1 MMKRFVRNSVQFLQA
16 FGLIAATSCAHPGTG
31 TVAKNEHWVATWTA
45 SQQLTEP
52 NNLPPAPGLAGNTIR
67 QRLRL
72 TLGASRMRVQL
83 SNLFG
88 KSPMVIGA
96 ATIAASTGSS
106 GTVTGTKR
114 ELTFRGAAAVTI
126 APGQEVTS
134 DVFMFEAPPLSDVAV
149 TLFVTAMPTDV
160 TGHPGSRTTSFIAT
174 GNRVGDVDLAGAV
187 TTDHWY
193 IISGIDVVADN
204 SAGVVVALGN
214 SITDGRGS
222 GTNKNN
228 RWPDNLAR
236 RLLENPS
243 TSHVG
248 VINAGLGGNAIIK
261 SGLGPT
267 ALSRL
272 DRDVF
277 QQPGVR
283 WLLVLEG
290 VNDIGGSLGDDAKTI
305 GDRLI
310 VAYDSIIRQAHAKG
324 LLVYGATILPFGGA
338 AYDSP
343 DHEAARV
350 QVNEWIRR
358 VAPYDAVVDLDAA
371 MRDPSKPNRLRPD
384 VDGGDHLHPNER
396 GYVVMADAIDL
407 KLFTRTRR

>member
-1 MMKRFVRNSVQFLQA
+1 MSQP
-16 FGLIAATSCAHPGTG
+16 FGSCARAARTFALCA
-31 TVAKNEHWVATWTA
+31 VAACARPSATNTPSSEHWVVTWGA

-52 NNLPPAPGLAGNTIR
+52 NNLPPAPGLGGNSIR
-67 QRLRL
+67 QRFRL
-72 TLGASRMRVQL
+72 TLGGRKMRLQF

-88 KSPMVIGA
+88 KTPMTIGA
-96 ATIAASTGSS
+96 AAIATSTGSS
-106 GTVTGTKR
+106 AIVAPSNHAVT
-114 ELTFRGAAAVTI
+114 FNGAASVVI
-126 APGQEVTS
+126 APGLEVTS
-134 DVFMFEAPPLSDVAV
+134 DVFDFSAPALSDVAV
-149 TLFVTAMPTDV
+149 TAFISVMPTDV

-174 GNRVGDVDLAGAV
+174 GNHVSDADFAGAV

-193 IISGIDVVADN
+193 VVSGIDVIAAKN
-204 SAGVVVALGN
+204 AAVVVALGN

-236 RLLENPS
+236 RLFENAA
-243 TSHVG
+243 TAHVG
-248 VINAGLGGNAIIK
+248 VINAGLGGNAVIRG
-261 SGLGPT
+261 GLGPT

-290 VNDIGGSLGDDAKTI
+290 VNDIGGANGADAKTI

-310 VAYDSIIRQAHAKG
+310 VAYDSIIKQAHQKG
-324 LLVYGATILPFGGA
+324 LLVYGATILPFGGSN
-338 AYDSP
+338 YDSP

-350 QVNEWIRR
+350 RVNEWIRKS
-358 VAPYDAVVDLDAA
+358 APYDAVIDLDAA
-371 MRDPSKPNRLRPD
+371 MRDPTKTSQLRADTD
-384 VDGGDHLHPNER
+384 VGDHLHPNEN
-396 GYVVMADAIDL
+396 GYVVMANAIDL
-407 KLFTRTRR
+407 KLFTRTF

>member
-1 MMKRFVRNSVQFLQA
+1 MMQPFMSASRLAQA
-16 FGLIAATSCAHPGTG
+16 LTLIAAAACAHSGTAN
-31 TVAKNEHWVATWTA
+31 TPQSEHWVVTWGA

-52 NNLPPAPGLAGNTIR
+52 NNMPPSPGLAGNTIR
-67 QRLRL
+67 QRLRV
-72 TLGASRMRVQL
+72 TLGAKQMRVQF

-88 KSPMVIGA
+88 KTPMTIGA
-96 ATIAASTGSS
+96 ASIATSTGSS
-106 GTVTGTKR
+106 AIVAASNRAVT
-114 ELTFRGAAAVTI
+114 FSGAASITI
-126 APGQEVTS
+126 PVGQEVTS
-134 DVFMFEAPPLSDVAV
+134 DVLNFDAPPLSDVAV
-149 TLFVTAMPTDV
+149 TLFVTASPAEL
-160 TGHPGSRTTSFIAT
+160 TGHPGSRTTSFIAA
-174 GNRVGDVDLAGAV
+174 GNHVNDADLPGAV

-193 IISGIDVVADN
+193 IVSGIDVIADEK
-204 SAGVVVALGN
+204 AAVVVALGN

-236 RLLENPS
+236 RLMENAA

-248 VINAGLGGNAIIK
+248 VINAGLGGNAVIRG
-261 SGLGPT
+261 GLGPT

-277 QQPGVR
+277 EQPGVR

-290 VNDIGGSLGDDAKTI
+290 VNDIGGSSGADARTI

-310 VAYDSIIRQAHAKG
+310 VAYDSIIKRAHAKG

-338 AYDSP
+338 NYDSP

-350 QVNEWIRR
+350 KVNEWIRKT
-358 VAPYDAVVDLDAA
+358 APYDAVVDLDSA
-371 MRDPSKPNRLRPD
+371 MRDPAQPNKLRAD
-384 VDGGDHLHPNER
+384 VDGGDHLHPNEN
-396 GYVVMADAIDL
+396 GYVVMANAIDL
-407 KLFTRTRR
+407 KLFTRTKR